1 MVSSKT
7 KKSHDY
13 ICEGV
18 EIWNLICMTF
28 IRYLWKME
36 DEMKGKSPL
45 GHIEIISGNNSNNNN
60 YYFENS
66 FEIIY
71 QRKFGS
77 GDMWEER
84 YLKDS
89 FINCFMSDY
98 FPDTYKT

>member
-1 MVSSKT
+1 
-7 KKSHDY
+7 
-13 ICEGV
+13 
-18 EIWNLICMTF
+18 MTF

-77 GDMWEER
+77 GDM
-84 YLKDS
+84 
-89 FINCFMSDY
+89 
-98 FPDTYKT
+98 